1 MQVDSVIGPE
11 VKELLDEWRMIKT
24 DLHFVFVTV
33 SATTMEKVPQA
44 NTEGKSQLLDALL
57 ETSVMEQRYVPEAVL
72 PTAVMES
79 HHLDDNSAQT
89 GGIDPCQPQD
99 LLINSGM
106 MEPDYPQEPVSNL
119 NQTCLVDQCHLQ
131 DAVIQTGIMESGH
144 PQDHSE
150 HNHQDMNSMLSFSGY
165 DMLDLST
172 LINDSLDSWPDA
184 FISNG
189 AQDDLEDL
197 EGLLFSQGY

>member
-1 MQVDSVIGPE
+1 
-11 VKELLDEWRMIKT
+11 
-24 DLHFVFVTV
+24 
-33 SATTMEKVPQA
+33 MEKLPQA

-72 PTAVMES
+72 QTTMMEP
-79 HHLDDNSAQT
+79 HHLDDNCTQT
-89 GGIDPCQPQD
+89 GGVDPCQPQD
-99 LLINSGM
+99 PMINSTM
-106 MEPDYPQEPVSNL
+106 MEPDYPQDAV
-119 NQTCLVDQCHLQ
+119 NQTCLMDR
-131 DAVIQTGIMESGH
+131 DAEIQTSVMESGH

-150 HNHQDMNSMLSFSGY
+150 HQHQDMNSMLSFSGY

-172 LINDSLDSWPDA
+172 FINESLDSWPDA

-189 AQDDLEDL
+189 PQDDLEDL

>member
-1 MQVDSVIGPE
+1 MFKS
-11 VKELLDEWRMIKT
+11 
-24 DLHFVFVTV
+24 DLHFVCVTV
-33 SATTMEKVPQA
+33 SATTMEKLPQA

-72 PTAVMES
+72 QTAAIEPN
-79 HHLDDNSAQT
+79 HLDDNCTQT

-99 LLINSGM
+99 PLINSGM
-106 MEPDYPQEPVSNL
+106 MEPDYPQDAVS
-119 NQTCLVDQCHLQ
+119 QTCLMDQCQLQ
-131 DAVIQTGIMESGH
+131 DAGIQTSVMEASH

-150 HNHQDMNSMLSFSGY
+150 HHHQDMNTMLSFSGY

-172 LINDSLDSWPDA
+172 IINDSLDSWPDA